1 MIAAS
6 GLSAASDTIIIKAVG
21 TWGYFTNYQKHEGP
35 FWNERIA
42 EVSRGEIVGE
52 ILGGMKG
59 NFGYN
64 EISEFPIF
72 CPSLLINLL
81 MANCMIGITT
91 NCGIGK

>member
-1 MIAAS
+1 MNIS
-6 GLSAASDTIIIKAVG
+6 LSSVCKHTNKIQRYKAQHFQLVVNG
-21 TWGYFTNYQKHEGP
+21 GGGGM
-35 FWNERIA
+35 
-42 EVSRGEIVGE
+42 VVGE

>member
-1 MIAAS
+1 M
-6 GLSAASDTIIIKAVG
+6 V
-21 TWGYFTNYQKHEGP
+21 
-35 FWNERIA
+35 
-42 EVSRGEIVGE
+42 VGE

-64 EISEFPIF
+64 EISESPIF

>member
-1 MIAAS
+1 M
-6 GLSAASDTIIIKAVG
+6 
-21 TWGYFTNYQKHEGP
+21 
-35 FWNERIA
+35 
-42 EVSRGEIVGE
+42 GE

-81 MANCMIGITT
+81 TANCMIGITT